1 MTHKRI
7 TGFNSS
13 QNQDDKEELQKQEE
27 QKRKTAIA
35 DFIKQ
40 NYAPFGPTSKKVYK
54 TTAEL
59 QYDLQNIIDVP
70 AKELASQLTD
80 ARFTVEF
87 ICGQPYWVLFEK
99 I

>member
-1 MTHKRI
+1 MKHTKI
-7 TGFNSS
+7 KGFGSTS
-13 QNQDDKEELQKQEE
+13 NQEEDENQMQEE

-70 AKELASQLTD
+70 AKELAVQLTD

>member
-7 TGFNSS
+7 TGFTSS
-13 QNQDDKEELQKQEE
+13 PNQDDKEELQKQEE

-35 DFIKQ
+35 DFIKR

-54 TTAEL
+54 TTSEL

-70 AKELASQLTD
+70 ANELAVQLTD